1 MMSMGIFCA
10 LDKIENLGVDG
21 SQSHIIDQ
29 SDAMAQPKMT
39 RLLKRCPQR
48 TFQKLNDTTA
58 AFAKGSKQPIAK
70 STETMLRRLLREN
83 EPILG

>member
-21 SQSHIIDQ
+21 SQLHIIDQ
-29 SDAMAQPKMT
+29 PDAMAQPKMT
-39 RLLKRCPQR
+39 RLFKRCPQR

-58 AFAKGSKQPIAK
+58 ASAKGSEQPVAK
-70 STETMLRRLLREN
+70 STETMLRRLFRVN
-83 EPILG
+83 DPFFG